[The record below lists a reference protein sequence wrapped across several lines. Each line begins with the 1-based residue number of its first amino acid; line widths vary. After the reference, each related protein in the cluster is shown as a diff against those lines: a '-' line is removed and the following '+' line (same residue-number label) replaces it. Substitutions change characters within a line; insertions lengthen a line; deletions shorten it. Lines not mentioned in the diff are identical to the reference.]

1 MSRWNEWTTRGNT
14 FNYPHKLKEL
24 THIFSSF
31 SHFVARLAQ
40 PGPMT
45 FSKKNLNAC
54 PQFLVVPHRCCTNV
68 FFHHSWVEVQ
78 PARTKFREAYC
89 LVRSAINRSAINRRI
104 VEYHSVSKY
113 SQHCSSCWAQCVFL
127 VKLTCQLYLQVH
139 WNRTSIC
146 SQQWFPARRP
156 LSSGRHCAAKNSDS
170 LEMMAAASAAL
181 AAQGAAVD
189 ADEESADAF
198 GNYSIP
204 RTNPRRPSGT
214 WLIKNTLLIGSEL
227 WISRSK
233 CLL

>member
-1 MSRWNEWTTRGNT
+1 
-14 FNYPHKLKEL
+14 
-24 THIFSSF
+24 
-31 SHFVARLAQ
+31 
-40 PGPMT
+40 MT

-89 LVRSAINRSAINRRI
+89 LVQSTINRSAINRRI

-156 LSSGRHCAAKNSDS
+156 LSSGRHCAAKNSDTAWKWWQPHPRHS
-170 LEMMAAASAAL
+170 PLKERLLTLMRSQL
-181 AAQGAAVD
+181 TPSETILFREPIRAVLVGPD
-189 ADEESADAF
+189 
-198 GNYSIP
+198 
-204 RTNPRRPSGT
+204 
-214 WLIKNTLLIGSEL
+214 
-227 WISRSK
+227 
-233 CLL
+233 